1 MMLGSKGILTP
12 LIPDCSV
19 LRTLTIL
26 KKIRNPL
33 IFLRKMAT
41 YSCFL
46 AGPKFRNLPASK
58 LASDFRPFDPG
69 IIILLYHFLM
79 KSSYRFFSALL
90 NFRVSNHIPAH
101 SKIPARLIHFPA
113 ESPGAW

>member
-1 MMLGSKGILTP
+1 M
-12 LIPDCSV
+12 C
-19 LRTLTIL
+19 
-26 KKIRNPL
+26 
-33 IFLRKMAT
+33 
-41 YSCFL
+41 L